1 MGRVLSILVFAL
13 VAAALLL
20 LPPAEP
26 IRISALNLGRLLDQA
41 TDVPNGPS
49 MALGDALM
57 ASSAV
62 VRDDQGHATLRLGGV
77 RIVSTG
83 ETADLLVHGLARRS
97 LVSALRQRAH
107 AKGLA
112 LSIDGDLKPLSGGL
126 QVLIVHKPQAHALTL
141 QADAP
146 DGTRIDG
153 RMEGWHPPGRD
164 VLVPPL
170 VAVLLAMLFR
180 RPVLALFAG
189 VWAACALVL
198 LRDPEMGPLG
208 AIFGGLRDV
217 ATELAWP
224 ELQDPERLNVLGFV
238 LVMLA
243 MVGVMTKS
251 GGIHGLMVLIARFAR
266 TARRTQ
272 VATWLAGLVVFFDDY
287 ANCLLVGSTMRPLS
301 DRFRVSREKLA
312 YLVDSTAAPVAGLSL
327 FSTWIAFEVSTFS
340 PQLPAAGLTPADGY
354 AVFLETLPFRFYCIL
369 TLVLSGAVALTGR
382 DFGPMLSAERRARA
396 TGQLVRPG
404 ARPMLKDAATALEPV
419 PGVVPRAHRALLPLL
434 AFLLVS
440 SVEVARVGIAA
451 LRVKDPQ
458 LGLSDVLL
466 SLEGMAS
473 LFAKGECTHA
483 LLVGSSCG
491 LALAIVLGFLAGVG
505 RDVLRASW
513 TTLRSTGI
521 AVAVLYLAWMT
532 GRACARLGTAQYLTA
547 LLGGQMAPELLPAV
561 LFLTSG
567 AIAMATGSAW
577 STMSILLPLVVGL
590 SFELGTEH
598 SLGGPLL
605 MALSIGAVLEG
616 SIFGDHCSPM
626 SDTTVLAST
635 ASASDHLDHVRT
647 QTPYALVAMA
657 AALFL
662 GYLPCG
668 FSGHQPFLALA
679 LASAAVIAVLWIFG
693 KRVPS
698 PEAPTAL

>member
-26 IRISALNLGRLLDQA
+26 IRISALHLGRLLDVE
-41 TDVPNGPS
+41 TDVSSGPR

-62 VRDDQGHATLRLGGV
+62 VRDDQGRATLRLGGV

-83 ETADLLVHGLARRS
+83 EMASDLLVHGLARRS

-107 AKGLA
+107 TKGLA
-112 LSIDGDLKPLSGGL
+112 LSIEGDLKPLSGGL
-126 QVLIVHKPQAHALTL
+126 QVLIVHEPQAHALTL

-146 DGTRIDG
+146 DGARIDG

-170 VAVLLAMLFR
+170 VAVLLAILFR

-198 LRDPEMGPLG
+198 WRDPAIGVPG
-208 AIFGGLRDV
+208 AVFGGLRDV
-217 ATELAWP
+217 VTELLWP
-224 ELQDPERLNVLGFV
+224 EIQDPDRLHVVGFV
-238 LVMLA
+238 LAMLA

-251 GGIHGLMVLIARFAR
+251 GGIRGLMVLIARFAR

-287 ANCLLVGSTMRPLS
+287 ANCLLVGSTMRPLC

-382 DFGPMLSAERRARA
+382 DFGPMLGAERRARA

-419 PGVVPRAHRALLPLL
+419 PGVVPRAHRAWLPLL

-440 SVEVARVGIAA
+440 SVEVARVGFAA
-451 LRVKDPQ
+451 LRVNDPQ
-458 LGLSDVLL
+458 LGLSDVL
-466 SLEGMAS
+466 SLEGLAS
-473 LFAKGECTHA
+473 VFAKGECTHA
-483 LLVGSSCG
+483 LLVGSACG
-491 LALAIVLGFLAGVG
+491 LALAIVLGFLAGIG

-590 SFELGTEH
+590 AFELGTEH

-679 LASAAVIAVLWIFG
+679 LASGAVIAVLWIFG

-698 PEAPTAL
+698 PETPSAP

>member
-20 LPPAEP
+20 LPPADP
-26 IRISALNLGRLLDQA
+26 IRITALHMGRLLEQEI
-41 TDVPNGPS
+41 DVPNGPPT
-49 MALGDALM
+49 ALGDALM

-62 VRDDQGHATLRLGGV
+62 VRDAQGRATLRLGGV

-83 ETADLLVHGLARRS
+83 EQASDLLVHGLARRS

-112 LSIDGDLKPLSGGL
+112 LDIEGDLKPLSGGL
-126 QVLIVHKPQAHALTL
+126 QILIVHEPQAHALAL

-146 DGTRIDG
+146 DGEHIDG
-153 RMEGWHPPGRD
+153 RLEGWHPPGRD

-170 VAVLLAMLFR
+170 VAVLIAILFR

-198 LRDPEMGPLG
+198 LRDPAISTVG
-208 AIFGGLRDV
+208 AVFGGLRDV

-224 ELQDPERLNVLGFV
+224 ELQDPDRLQVLGFV
-238 LVMLA
+238 LAMLA

-251 GGIHGLMVLIARFAR
+251 GGIQGLMDLIARFAR

-287 ANCLLVGSTMRPLS
+287 ANCLLVGSTMRPLC

-382 DFGPMLSAERRARA
+382 DFGPMLGAERRART
-396 TGQLVRPG
+396 TGLLVRAG
-404 ARPMLKDAATALEPV
+404 GRPMLADAATSLAPV

-434 AFLLVS
+434 AFLLVA
-440 SVEVARVGIAA
+440 SVEVARMA
-451 LRVKDPQ
+451 LSALHSSDAQP
-458 LGLSDVLL
+458 GLDLRSLQGLASLIGKGDCTRAL
-466 SLEGMAS
+466 LEGS
-473 LFAKGECTHA
+473 
-483 LLVGSSCG
+483 VVG
-491 LALAIVLGFLAGVG
+491 LALAIALGFRAGVG

-513 TTLRSTGI
+513 TAVRSTGI
-521 AVAVLYLAWMT
+521 AIAVLYLAWMT
-532 GRACARLGTAQYLTA
+532 GRACERLGTAQYLTA
-547 LLGGQMAPELLPAV
+547 LLGGKMAPELLPAV

-590 SFELGTEH
+590 AFELGTEH

-616 SIFGDHCSPM
+616 AIFGDHCSPM

-662 GYLPCG
+662 GYLPCT
-668 FSGHQPFLALA
+668 FSGRQPFLALA
-679 LASAAVIAVLWIFG
+679 LASAAVVAVLWIFG
-693 KRVPS
+693 KRIPS
-698 PEAPTAL
+698 TEAPPAL